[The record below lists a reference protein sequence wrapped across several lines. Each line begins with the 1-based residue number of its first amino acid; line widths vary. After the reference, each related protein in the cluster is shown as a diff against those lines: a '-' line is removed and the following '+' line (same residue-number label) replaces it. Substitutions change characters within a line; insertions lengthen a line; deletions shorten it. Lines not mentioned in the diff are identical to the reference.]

1 MMAWQDFEFANPY
14 FLWGVITVPLL
25 FAWYWYS
32 EKNRTP
38 TFKIS
43 ATDVFQSK
51 SWKVRL
57 YPFLNVLKVLAV
69 LFLWLALARPR
80 MVSVTKQSKSNKGID
95 IVMAIDVSSSM
106 LARDLRPSRLQA
118 LKRVAVDFVRRR
130 PNDRIGIVVYAG
142 ESFTKTPVTSDKDI
156 IARSILEVNYGE
168 IEDGTA
174 IGMGLGASVNR
185 LKNSRAKS
193 KVIILLTDGVNNT
206 GFIDP
211 NTATQLAK
219 DLGIK
224 VYTIAIGTNGMADF
238 PYAKDSNGKLLF
250 RKQRVEID
258 EKLLEEIANQTG
270 GFYFRATDNQKLQE
284 IYNEIDQLE
293 TSKIEEF
300 KYYNYREYFRV
311 CIGLA
316 LFLMGL
322 FLVFR
327 NSLFNGLI

>member
-1 MMAWQDFEFANPY
+1 MMVFQDFEFANPG
-14 FLWGVITVPLL
+14 FLWGLISLPLI
-25 FAWYWYS
+25 FWWYWYS
-32 EKNRTP
+32 AQKRNATL
-38 TFKIS
+38 KVA
-43 ATDVFQSK
+43 ATDAFVTK
-51 SWKVRL
+51 SLKARL

-80 MVSVTKQSKSNKGID
+80 TVSVTKQTKSNKGID

-106 LARDLRPSRLQA
+106 LARDLRPSRLEA
-118 LKRVAVDFVRRR
+118 LKRVAVDFVRKR

-156 IARSILEVNYGE
+156 IVQSILSINYGQ

-174 IGMGLGASVNR
+174 IGMGLGAAVNR

-193 KVIILLTDGVNNT
+193 KIVILLTDGVNNT

-211 NTATQLAK
+211 NTATELAK

-224 VYTIAIGTNGMADF
+224 VYTIAIGTNGMAPF

-258 EKLLEEIANQTG
+258 EKLLREIADQTG
-270 GFYFRATDNQKLQE
+270 GLYFRATDNKKLQE

-300 KYYNYREYFRV
+300 KYYNYREYFRF
-311 CIGLA
+311 CIALA
-316 LFLMGL
+316 IFLMGL
-322 FLVFR
+322 FLSLR
-327 NSLFNGLI
+327 YTLFNGFI